1 MAADEKFNRFVQ
13 GVQNFAQRVFECPG
27 QCDHR
32 RCLDFH
38 TTIVAV
44 WQPVFS
50 CFVFERGSFGL
61 CNWITPM
68 NTEQPLALLGGLSPT
83 QFMRR
88 HWQKKP
94 LLVRNAI
101 PGFVPCVGRNDLVA
115 LAAEEGVESRLI
127 LDSPKGW
134 KMKHGPFPKR
144 SLPPFSQKKWTFL
157 LQGVDMHHDGV
168 HALMQQFRFVPDAR
182 LDDVMISYAS
192 DGGGVGPHFD
202 SYDVFLL
209 QAHGQRRWRIGRQK
223 DLSLQEGV
231 PLKILQNFEAE
242 EEFVL
247 NPGDMLYL
255 PPKYAHD
262 GVAEGE
268 CMTWSIGF
276 RAPQEGELARELLM
290 GLADEAFEGLG
301 AGLYRDPKQ
310 SAVMAPG
317 AIPSSLAGFARQVV
331 DKALQNPQ
339 LLDSLLG
346 EYLTEPKA
354 QVWFESTE
362 STADL
367 SGGVQLDRRTKMM
380 YDAQHV
386 FINGES
392 FKVGGRD
399 ARVLRLLAD
408 DRSISGPKFKTLS
421 ADAQAALCDWASEGW
436 LQAL

>member
-1 MAADEKFNRFVQ
+1 MT
-13 GVQNFAQRVFECPG
+13 
-27 QCDHR
+27 H
-32 RCLDFH
+32 
-38 TTIVAV
+38 
-44 WQPVFS
+44 
-50 CFVFERGSFGL
+50 
-61 CNWITPM
+61 M
-68 NTEQPLALLGGLSPT
+68 NTEQALALLGGLSPS
-83 QFMRR
+83 QFMKR

-101 PGFVPCVGRNDLVA
+101 PGFVPCVGRADLVA
-115 LAAEEGVESRLI
+115 LAGEEGVESRLI
-127 LDSPKGW
+127 VDSPKGW

-157 LQGVDMHHDGV
+157 VQGVDLHHDGV

-182 LDDVMISYAS
+182 LDDVMISYAT

-209 QAHGQRRWRIGRQK
+209 QAHGQRRWRIGRNK
-223 DLSLQEGV
+223 DLTLQSGV

-242 EEFVL
+242 EEFLL

-262 GVAEGE
+262 GVAKGE
-268 CMTWSIGF
+268 CMTWSMGF
-276 RAPQEGELARELLM
+276 RAPQEGELARELLL
-290 GLADEAFEGLG
+290 GLADEAFDGVG
-301 AGLYRDPKQ
+301 DALYRDPKQ
-310 SAVMAPG
+310 AAVSSPA
-317 AIPSSLAGFARQVV
+317 AIPQALAGFARQVV
-331 DKALQNPQ
+331 NKALQNPQ

-354 QVWFESTE
+354 HVWFDGTQSELDVS
-362 STADL
+362 A
-367 SGGVQLDRRTKMM
+367 GVQLNRRTKMM
-380 YDAQHV
+380 YDRQHI

-399 ARVLRLLAD
+399 AIALRQLAD
-408 DRSISGPKFKTLS
+408 DRVINGRKVKTLS
-421 ADAQAALCDWASEGW
+421 ADAKYALLDWASAGW

>member
-1 MAADEKFNRFVQ
+1 
-13 GVQNFAQRVFECPG
+13 
-27 QCDHR
+27 
-32 RCLDFH
+32 
-38 TTIVAV
+38 
-44 WQPVFS
+44 
-50 CFVFERGSFGL
+50 
-61 CNWITPM
+61 M

-83 QFMRR
+83 QFMKR

-101 PGFVPCVGRNDLVA
+101 QGFVPCVGRNDLVA
-115 LAAEEGVESRLI
+115 LAAEEGVEARLI
-127 LDSPKGW
+127 VDSPKGW

-157 LQGVDMHHDGV
+157 VQGVDMHHDGV

-223 DLSLQEGV
+223 NLSLQEGV

-331 DKALQNPQ
+331 DKALQNPK

-408 DRSISGPKFKTLS
+408 DRSISGSKFKTLS